1 MVCSIDL
8 KDAIFALH
16 VVCPDQ
22 IITARVRKTMA
33 GTESISSLLRGERA
47 EMQVSRGRIKG
58 GPDLIV
64 SGQRK

>member
-1 MVCSIDL
+1 MVRSVNL
-8 KDAIFALH
+8 KNAIFALH

-33 GTESISSLLRGERA
+33 GTESINSLLRVERA
-47 EMQVSRGRIKG
+47 EMQVSRGRNKG